1 MHRFFISPELIQGG
15 LVSFPEGAS
24 HQINRVL
31 RLKAGQMVV
40 VLDNLGMEYEVRL
53 EESRDRHAEGRVIQT
68 RPAPPG
74 PRLKLS
80 LYLCLSQREKFE
92 WMLQKCTEI
101 GAADF
106 TPVVSSRS
114 LVQER
119 EDKGGRRMERW
130 VGILRE
136 AAEQSGRGQVPG
148 LHPAKLFHAAVAE
161 AVNENDRALLPTLN
175 LHGRVGLKN
184 ALSDLAGKSAS
195 RIAVIIGP
203 EGGLSPDEE
212 VLAREAGCLPVSLG
226 PRVLRMETAAAA
238 AAALILYDFGEL
250 E

>member
-1 MHRFFISPELIQGG
+1 MHRFFIAPELIQGG
-15 LVSFPEGAS
+15 MVSFPEGAS
-24 HQINRVL
+24 HQISRVL
-31 RLKAGQMVV
+31 RLKAGQIVV
-40 VLDNLGMEYEVRL
+40 ALDNLGMEYEVQL
-53 EESRDRHAEGRVIQT
+53 EEARGRHAAGRVIQT

-136 AAEQSGRGQVPG
+136 AAEQSGRGQVPS
-148 LHPAKLFHAAVAE
+148 LHPAKLFHAAIDE
-161 AVNENDRALLPTLN
+161 AVKLNDRTLLPTLN
-175 LHGRVGLKN
+175 LSDRSGLKT
-184 ALSDLAGKSAS
+184 ALGDLAGKSAC

-203 EGGLSPDEE
+203 EGGFSPDEE
-212 VLAREAGCLPVSLG
+212 ILAREAGCQPVSLG
-226 PRVLRMETAAAA
+226 PRVLRMETAAVA
-238 AAALILYDFGEL
+238 AAALILYEYGEMG
-250 E
+250 